1 MKNIYKIVFNIVML
15 TLLFAAC
22 HKVDVL
28 PKYSN
33 GVAPVISASNAAI
46 APPTADSLK
55 TAVVFSWSNPKY
67 ATDSSTVKYIVQI
80 DSSGRNFSKAVS
92 RTVIGQTS
100 TSYLAKEINAILL
113 GYGFNFGV
121 AYDMDVRVISS
132 YANNNEQYISNVLK
146 IKMTPYKVPPKV
158 VPPSSKTLFIAG
170 SATAGQWNNPVP
182 LPAQQFTQVDSVTY
196 QGTFNL
202 IGGGEYLLLPVNGSW
217 DHKYSVANK
226 GLAGLNAGGDFGYDL
241 SDNFPGPAV
250 SGLYKIL
257 VDFQRGKFTV
267 TPVKTFTS
275 LYVPGNY
282 QGWDPPTAP
291 TIVSV
296 NADGSYQGY
305 INIPTNTNYE
315 FKFTDA
321 PNWNGTAYG
330 DGGGGTLVTTGGGNL
345 AFPGAGYFQV
355 KANTANKTWAV
366 MATTW
371 AMIGDFNSWG
381 ADAAMTYDASAKTW
395 KGTIVVGAA
404 GAFKFRANGNWNLNF
419 GDTGANGSL
428 EEGGDNINITAGTH
442 TITLDLHIPGNYIYS
457 IQ

>member
-1 MKNIYKIVFNIVML
+1 MKNIYKIVFNIAIL
-15 TLLFAAC
+15 ALLFTAC
-22 HKVDVL
+22 HKVAEL

-33 GVAPVISASNAAI
+33 GVAPVLSTSSAAI
-46 APPTADSLK
+46 VPATADSLK
-55 TAVVFSWSNPKY
+55 TAITFSWSSPKY
-67 ATDSSTVKYIVQI
+67 ATDSSTVKYVIQI
-80 DSSGRNFSKAVS
+80 DSSGRNFSKASS
-92 RTVIGQTS
+92 RTVIGQMS
-100 TSYLAKEINAILL
+100 SSYIGKEINAILL

-158 VPPSSKTLFIAG
+158 VPPSSKTLFIVG
-170 SATAGQWNNPVP
+170 SATAGQWSNPVP

-241 SDNFPGPAV
+241 SDNFPGPAA

-267 TPVKTFTS
+267 TPVKTFAS

-296 NADGSYQGY
+296 NADGS
-305 INIPTNTNYE
+305 
-315 FKFTDA
+315 
-321 PNWNGTAYG
+321 
-330 DGGGGTLVTTGGGNL
+330 
-345 AFPGAGYFQV
+345 
-355 KANTANKTWAV
+355 
-366 MATTW
+366 
-371 AMIGDFNSWG
+371 
-381 ADAAMTYDASAKTW
+381 
-395 KGTIVVGAA
+395 
-404 GAFKFRANGNWNLNF
+404 
-419 GDTGANGSL
+419 
-428 EEGGDNINITAGTH
+428 
-442 TITLDLHIPGNYIYS
+442 
-457 IQ
+457 